1 MLRVAFLIPSLV
13 AHGAE
18 RQLLELVKGL
28 DPARHEVHVIVFYGP
43 AAEGGDLWPEA
54 LAMPAVR
61 WHCLHKRRGL
71 VGNLALIPGLLR
83 RLKALK
89 PDLLHGY
96 MDANLPALLA
106 GKLLRLPVA
115 WGIRRASADLGLLDR
130 RSRRLL
136 RIAAALSRRVDL
148 VVFNSEAGLRSY
160 AAMGFRARRM
170 LVIPNGFDLERF
182 RPDPS
187 AGAAQRAAWGVAPG
201 APLVGLVGRLAPV
214 KGHGVFLRAAARLS
228 SRMPEARFVC
238 VGGGDPA
245 CRQALQAEAAALGLG
260 DRVLWPG
267 PCEDMPAAYNALTA
281 LALASWD
288 EGFPNVLGEAMACG
302 VPCAATRAGDAERL
316 LGDAGPTVAP
326 GDAEGLADIL
336 FALLSEDP
344 SARAARGEAVRARI
358 REQFPAEALA
368 LRTGSALEALLPL
381 PAAPPSPAGA

>member
-18 RQLLELVKGL
+18 RQLLELVRGL
-28 DPARHEVHVIVFYGP
+28 DPARYEVHVIVFYGP
-43 AAEGGDLWPEA
+43 SEDGGDLWPEA
-54 LAMPAVR
+54 LSLPSVR
-61 WHCLHKRRGL
+61 WHCLRKRRGL
-71 VGNLALIPGLLR
+71 MGNLALLPRLLRLLR
-83 RLKALK
+83 RLR

-136 RIAAALSRRVDL
+136 RVAAALSRRVDL
-148 VVFNSEAGLRSY
+148 VVFNSEAGLRAY

-170 LVIPNGFDLERF
+170 LMVPNGFDLDRF
-182 RPDPS
+182 HPDPA
-187 AGAAQRAAWGVAPG
+187 AGAAQRASWGVPPG

-214 KGHGVFLRAAARLS
+214 KGHSVFLRAAAKVAA
-228 SRMPEARFVC
+228 RMPEARFAC
-238 VGGGDPA
+238 IGGGDGA
-245 CRQALQAEAAALGLG
+245 FREALQAEAAALGLA
-260 DRVLWPG
+260 DRILWPG
-267 PCEDMPAAYNALTA
+267 PCGDMPAAYNALSA

-302 VPCAATRAGDAERL
+302 IPCAATRAGDAERL
-316 LGDAGPTVAP
+316 LGGAGPTVAP
-326 GDAEGLADIL
+326 GDAEGLADAL
-336 FALLSEDP
+336 LELLSEDAA
-344 SARAARGEAVRARI
+344 ARAARGAASRARI
-358 REQFPAEALA
+358 QAQFPSEALA
-368 LRTGSALEALLPL
+368 LRTGPALEALLPA